1 MNYIGLCLSERVGAR
16 LQMAGNPY
24 FLIETA
30 FTWSSQENIL
40 FPKRSFMLCLD
51 THQIWTS
58 RRLLWEVNSHFLAVG
73 ANSRGQ
79 GLSRPFINWFSM
91 DSSLETF
98 GNQSKIISEKSRIK
112 IVVGT
117 WNLEGR
123 IPDTYYLRDF
133 LNGLATRFRGDGAD
147 LICVATQ

>member
-1 MNYIGLCLSERVGAR
+1 
-16 LQMAGNPY
+16 
-24 FLIETA
+24 
-30 FTWSSQENIL
+30 
-40 FPKRSFMLCLD
+40 
-51 THQIWTS
+51 
-58 RRLLWEVNSHFLAVG
+58 
-73 ANSRGQ
+73 
-79 GLSRPFINWFSM
+79 M